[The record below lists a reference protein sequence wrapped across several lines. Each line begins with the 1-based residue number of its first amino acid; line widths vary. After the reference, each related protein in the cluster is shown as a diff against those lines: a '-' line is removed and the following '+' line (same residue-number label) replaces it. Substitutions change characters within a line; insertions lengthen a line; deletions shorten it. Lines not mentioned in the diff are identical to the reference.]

1 MYSFVKDGLDLA
13 TYNLISNPN
22 PEDIK
27 LGFIAQDMLYT
38 ANGEENKIGQLI
50 VTNAKEAKDENT
62 TLSYDT
68 GNYTSVLAGALKQA
82 INKIETLELRIIKLE
97 NKRI

>member
-1 MYSFVKDGLDLA
+1 MYSFVKDELDLA
-13 TYNLISNPN
+13 TYVLKANPN

-38 ANGEENKIGQLI
+38 VDGKENKIGQLI
-50 VTNAKEAKDENT
+50 VTNAKEAKNENS

-68 GNYTSVLAGALKQA
+68 GNYTNVLAGALKQA
-82 INKIETLELRIIKLE
+82 ISKIEILEKKILELESK
-97 NKRI
+97 